1 MKDPSATGT
10 HDRALVARVI
20 GDRDERAFA
29 ALYDRHTPAL
39 SRLARRLLGGDEAAA
54 EDVVHDA
61 WVSAV
66 PRLAAFEWRATL
78 STWLSGFVI
87 NHARSRQRAGAREI
101 EIADDHAGDDGALTG
116 THDRLD
122 LERALA
128 MLPHGYRE
136 VLVLHDVDGFTHE
149 EIARALD
156 VSPGTSRS
164 QLSRARIAM
173 RRLLTA
179 SSPEEKRNV

>member
-1 MKDPSATGT
+1 MNDPSEAAID
-10 HDRALVARVI
+10 DRTLVSRIAGG
-20 GDRDERAFA
+20 GDDRAFA

-39 SRLARRLLGGDEAAA
+39 YRLARRLLGGDESAA

-87 NHARSRQRAGAREI
+87 NHARNRQRADAREV
-101 EIADDHAGDDGALTG
+101 EITDNHADDDRAVTG
-116 THDRLD
+116 THDRVD

-164 QLSRARIAM
+164 QLS
-173 RRLLTA
+173 
-179 SSPEEKRNV
+179 